1 LVSTIGD
8 AEAVAVLIRWSQT
21 SGIVPWTFL
30 TYPDGSPYF
39 RLRVAAP
46 FEALLV
52 PQSESWFL
60 VRIREAKIPPRFEP
74 LVSTTASAEAV
85 IGATIRALRRF
96 ALDERNEQEI
106 EASDAYAQAAREL
119 ADVVGDES

>member
-1 LVSTIGD
+1 VSIPDD
-8 AEAVAVLIRWSQT
+8 AEAVEVLIRWSQT

-30 TYPDGSPYF
+30 KYPDGSPYF

-52 PQSESWFL
+52 PQSGSWFL
-60 VRIREAKIPPRFEP
+60 ARIREAKIPPVFEP

-85 IGATIRALRRF
+85 IGATIRALRQF
-96 ALDERNEQEI
+96 AADERNAQEI

-119 ADVVGDES
+119 ADVLGDKL